1 MTEKKTQV
9 ITIDEVEYNVEDFT
23 DEQRVLINHVMDLD
37 RKIGSTK
44 FNLDQLNVGRGAFM
58 NMLSTS
64 LKAEPQ
70 EEAAQLMSQL
80 TPEELE
86 AMLDRAAKKGAAEA
100 LRSLG
105 LQDEDAA
112 GDIRDMRNLID
123 AWRMTKKSIWATT
136 VKLGTVAVLTFIA
149 TAVWMSIK

>member
-58 NMLSTS
+58 NA
-64 LKAEPQ
+64 LKETLKPDPEPNQ
-70 EEAAQLMSQL
+70 QQQDQAA
-80 TPEELE
+80 
-86 AMLDRAAKKGAAEA
+86 
-100 LRSLG
+100 
-105 LQDEDAA
+105 
-112 GDIRDMRNLID
+112 
-123 AWRMTKKSIWATT
+123 
-136 VKLGTVAVLTFIA
+136 
-149 TAVWMSIK
+149 

>member
-58 NMLSTS
+58 NA
-64 LKAEPQ
+64 LKDTLTPDPEPQ
-70 EEAAQLMSQL
+70 EQQEAA
-80 TPEELE
+80 
-86 AMLDRAAKKGAAEA
+86 
-100 LRSLG
+100 
-105 LQDEDAA
+105 
-112 GDIRDMRNLID
+112 
-123 AWRMTKKSIWATT
+123 
-136 VKLGTVAVLTFIA
+136 
-149 TAVWMSIK
+149 

>member
-58 NMLSTS
+58 NA
-64 LKAEPQ
+64 LKETLKPDPEPQ
-70 EEAAQLMSQL
+70 QEQQAA
-80 TPEELE
+80 
-86 AMLDRAAKKGAAEA
+86 
-100 LRSLG
+100 
-105 LQDEDAA
+105 
-112 GDIRDMRNLID
+112 
-123 AWRMTKKSIWATT
+123 
-136 VKLGTVAVLTFIA
+136 
-149 TAVWMSIK
+149 